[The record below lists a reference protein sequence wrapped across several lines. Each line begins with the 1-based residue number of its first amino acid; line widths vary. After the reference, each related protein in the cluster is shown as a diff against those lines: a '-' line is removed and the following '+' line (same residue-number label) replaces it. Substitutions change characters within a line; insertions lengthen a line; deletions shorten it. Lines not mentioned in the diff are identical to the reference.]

1 MSRYLLLMRGDQSSF
16 VDRSE
21 DEQKSIIADYVAY
34 SDELDKKA
42 KMLYGDGCS
51 YHSKK
56 FFPAG
61 KFEDDPYIDSPEQL
75 SGFYM
80 IEAES
85 DEEAEKLALECPAL
99 KHGESVEVVK
109 LGH

>member
-16 VDRSE
+16 VGRSE
-21 DEQKSIIADYVAY
+21 EEQKAIIADYIDYA
-34 SDELDKKA
+34 DELDKKA

-51 YHSKK
+51 YHSVLLKGDEVK
-56 FFPAG
+56 Q
-61 KFEDDPYIDSPEQL
+61 DPFVYTDKQL

-80 IEAES
+80 IEAEN
-85 DEEAEKLALECPAL
+85 DEEAQSLAKECPAL